1 MSGANCA
8 ECGGRLVF
16 APDGRSRQCERCGWR
31 EVVERKRPSP
41 GEIVRTLQLTGQ
53 YEASETDAEGVKLR
67 LAQGIAA
74 AKAGDKD
81 EAFYYLEWILQTDSS
96 DVQRAEA
103 WLWLS
108 QIYDENADRRIC
120 LEQALLHEPMNP
132 LVRRGLALLDGR
144 INPQEIINPDTV
156 KAETLALSG
165 AEVAVPVEPQAA
177 QAEHFQCPRCAARM
191 NYTPDGT
198 ALVCE
203 YCRYRQELAAP
214 ENQVAVEYGFG
225 GIEQDF
231 IAALATA
238 RGHLQPVAMRT
249 LACQGCGIELVLPP
263 AAISVTCP
271 YCDSVY
277 VAEAAETRE
286 IAPPQALIPFTV
298 NEDAA
303 RKALVVWFQQHKID
317 RPRITPLVGIYL
329 PVWTFDIGGEMK
341 WNGRVRRNDNWVT
354 VSGSRHFFYDD
365 VLVQAVDKIRPSLA
379 QEIYAYDMT
388 GLVTY
393 DPRYLADW
401 PAERYQ
407 LPLADASL
415 RARRQIIKDVKK
427 HQEKLSPDQYVH
439 DLVVNSSGLLVESYK
454 LILLPLWMVHYKIED
469 AVYDVVINGQTG
481 AVRGDRPQN
490 LVGKLFSWLK
500 GE

>member
-1 MSGANCA
+1 
-8 ECGGRLVF
+8 VF
-16 APDGRSRQCERCGWR
+16 APDGRSRQCELCGWQ
-31 EVVERKRPSP
+31 EKVERKRPSP
-41 GEIVRTLQLTGQ
+41 AEIIRSLQFTGQ
-53 YEASETDAEGVKLR
+53 HEARDDDHEGAKLR

-81 EAFYYLEWILQTDSS
+81 EAFYCFDWVLQTDSS
-96 DVQRAEA
+96 DAQRAEA

-108 QIYDENADRRIC
+108 QIYEDDADRRLC
-120 LEQALLHEPMNP
+120 LEQAIIHEPMNP
-132 LVRRGLALLDGR
+132 RVRRGLALLDGR
-144 INPQEIINPDTV
+144 INPQEIIDPNTV
-156 KAETLALSG
+156 KAET
-165 AEVAVPVEPQAA
+165 AVPDQPLTADA
-177 QAEHFQCPRCAARM
+177 DHFQCPRCAARM

-203 YCRYRQELAAP
+203 YCSFRQELTAE
-214 ENQVAVEYGFG
+214 ENQVAPEYGIG

-238 RGHLQPVAMRT
+238 RGHLQPVAMRA
-249 LACQGCGIELVLPP
+249 LSCQSCGIELLLPP
-263 AAISVTCP
+263 EAISATCP

-286 IAPPQALIPFTV
+286 ILPPQALIPFTV
-298 NEDAA
+298 NQDAA
-303 RKALVVWFQQHKID
+303 RKALVGWFKKHKIE
-317 RPRITPLVGIYL
+317 RPRITPIVGIYL
-329 PVWTFDIGGEMK
+329 PVWTFDIGGEIRWK
-341 WNGRVRRNDNWVT
+341 GKVRRGDDWVP
-354 VSGSRHFFYDD
+354 VSGSKQLFYDD

-379 QEIYAYDMT
+379 KELYAYDMT
-388 GLVTY
+388 GMVAY

-407 LPLADASL
+407 LALADASL
-415 RARRQIIKDVKK
+415 QARKQLIKDVKK
-427 HQEKLSPDQYVH
+427 HQGKLSPGQYVH
-439 DLVVNSSGLLVESYK
+439 DLIVNSSGLLVESYK
-454 LILLPLWMVHYKIED
+454 LILLPLWMVHYKVEE

-490 LVGKLFSWLK
+490 VVGKLFSWLK

>member
-1 MSGANCA
+1 MSVTNCSQ
-8 ECGGRLVF
+8 CGGRLVF
-16 APDGRSRQCERCGWR
+16 APDGRSRQCERCGR
-31 EVVERKRPSP
+31 KEVVERTRPSAA
-41 GEIVRTLQLTGQ
+41 EVVQTIRLTSRF
-53 YEASETDAEGVKLR
+53 EARETDSEGVKLR

-74 AKAGDKD
+74 AKSGDRD
-81 EAFYYLEWILQTDSS
+81 EAFYYLEWILHADSS
-96 DVQRAEA
+96 DAQRAEA

-108 QIYDENADRRIC
+108 QVYEDDADRRVC
-120 LEQALLHEPMNP
+120 LEQALAHEPRNP
-132 LVRRGLALLDGR
+132 LARRGLALLDGR
-144 INPQEIINPDTV
+144 INPQEIVNPDTV
-156 KAETLALSG
+156 KSETPA
-165 AEVAVPVEPQAA
+165 PPEPQAA
-177 QAEHFQCPRCAARM
+177 AAEHFQCPRCAARM

-214 ENQVAVEYGFG
+214 ENSVPVEYGFG
-225 GIEQDF
+225 GMEQDF

-238 RGHLQPVAMRT
+238 KGHLQPVAMRT
-249 LACQGCGIELVLPP
+249 LSCQGCGIELVLPP
-263 AAISVTCP
+263 EAISVTCP

-277 VAEAAETRE
+277 VAEVAETRE
-286 IAPPQALIPFTV
+286 IVPPQALIPFTV
-298 NEDAA
+298 NEDVA
-303 RKALVVWFQQHKID
+303 RKALVAWFKRHKIE

-329 PVWTFDIGGEMK
+329 PVWTFDVGGEIK
-341 WNGRVRRNDNWVT
+341 WNGRVRRNDNWVPA
-354 VSGSRHFFYDD
+354 SGSRHFFFDD
-365 VLVQAVDKIRPSLA
+365 VLVQAVDKIRPLLA
-379 QEIYAYDMT
+379 KELVAFEMA
-388 GLVTY
+388 GLVAY

-415 RARRQIIKDVKK
+415 RARQQIIKDVKK

-454 LILLPLWMVHYKIED
+454 LILLPLWIVHYKVEET
-469 AVYDVVINGQTG
+469 VYDVVINGQTA

-490 LVGKLFSWLK
+490 VVGKLFSWLK